1 MKSADRSAEKSGN
14 FDELVSKFS
23 ENEILNT
30 QAMSYVKG
38 GATDGEGDG
47 GTVVITKPKF

>member
-1 MKSADRSAEKSGN
+1 MKSADKSAEKSRN

-38 GATDGEGDG
+38 GATEGEGS
-47 GTVVITKPKF
+47 TPIIIIPKF